1 MRPALDALPPSM
13 YGGRAERHRPS
24 NQLLPFGG
32 IAIAPATHC
41 WPVLAGPQS
50 LSAEPPMH
58 DCPRPTLARSLRLL
72 LRGPMAD
79 PSLRSLQAAGGDF
92 LPAVPFAAPAS
103 CAPFQPTADS
113 VGVTSRA
120 AAMRPVRART
130 ADAALAQGGTA
141 DGGYVTRAKRSSQCN
156 ELIISKG
163 ERLTCET
170 QHVGG

>member
-1 MRPALDALPPSM
+1 
-13 YGGRAERHRPS
+13 
-24 NQLLPFGG
+24 
-32 IAIAPATHC
+32 
-41 WPVLAGPQS
+41 
-50 LSAEPPMH
+50 
-58 DCPRPTLARSLRLL
+58 
-72 LRGPMAD
+72 MAD

-103 CAPFQPTADS
+103 CAPLQPTADS

-141 DGGYVTRAKRSSQCN
+141 DGGYVTRAKPSSQCN
-156 ELIISKG
+156 ELIINKG

-170 QHVGG
+170 QNVGG